1 MNTDSTTL
9 TEKDVRDLEFGL
21 SMNVDLVA
29 LSFVRTERD
38 VTELVNRIR
47 ESGADVGVIA
57 KIEKPEAVDDLEEIL
72 READGLMVARGDLG
86 IEMPLWKVPMTQKHI
101 VRRCLAGSKPVIT
114 ATQMLES
121 MMHNPRPTRAEAS
134 DVANAVLDKTDA
146 VMLSGETAAGKYPV
160 RVIEVMD
167 EIVRAAE
174 GSEQFVEDAPLQNSP
189 TEPNERVMAAI
200 SYTATRVAKEV
211 GAVAIA
217 CLTHSG
223 ATARTI
229 ARHRPGI
236 PVYAFTD
243 NQRVVGR
250 MGIVWGTEGIH
261 IPFQMDTDAG
271 VGQVHETL
279 LSKGFARPGDRIVIT
294 AGMPLPTMGRTNM
307 IHVSQL

>member
-1 MNTDSTTL
+1 
-9 TEKDVRDLEFGL
+9 
-21 SMNVDLVA
+21 VA

-47 ESGADVGVIA
+47 DSGSDVGVIA
-57 KIEKPEAVDDLEEIL
+57 KIEKPEAVDDIDEIL
-72 READGLMVARGDLG
+72 QEADGIMVARGDLG
-86 IEMPLWKVPMTQKHI
+86 IEMPLARVPVAQKRI
-101 VRRCLAGSKPVIT
+101 VRQCLATAKPVIT

-134 DVANAVLDKTDA
+134 DVANAVLDRTDA
-146 VMLSGETAAGKYPV
+146 VMLSGETAAGKHPV
-160 RVIEVMD
+160 HVVEVMN
-167 EIVRAAE
+167 EIVREAERSGLVGQDAAQQH
-174 GSEQFVEDAPLQNSP
+174 STQDQSQ
-189 TEPNERVMAAI
+189 RVMAAI
-200 SYTATRVAKEV
+200 SFTATRVAREV

-223 ATARTI
+223 TTARTI
-229 ARHRPGI
+229 ARHRPDI

-243 NQRVVGR
+243 NPRVVGR

-271 VGQVHETL
+271 VSQVHDVL
-279 LSKGFARPGDRIVIT
+279 VSRGLARTGDRIVIT

-307 IHVSQL
+307 IHVSRL